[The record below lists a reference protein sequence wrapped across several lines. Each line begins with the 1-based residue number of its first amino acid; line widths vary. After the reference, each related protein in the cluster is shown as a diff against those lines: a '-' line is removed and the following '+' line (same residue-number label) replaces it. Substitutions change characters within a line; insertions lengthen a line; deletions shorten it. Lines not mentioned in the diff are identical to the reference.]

1 MGARLVG
8 QPMTDDEPARWF
20 DHWED
25 HASRDHAG
33 LLEDA
38 EMQRRED
45 DYR

>member
-1 MGARLVG
+1 MVLEPVTPEPRWWELWDDG
-8 QPMTDDEPARWF
+8 Q
-20 DHWED
+20 
-25 HASRDHAG
+25 SREHAG